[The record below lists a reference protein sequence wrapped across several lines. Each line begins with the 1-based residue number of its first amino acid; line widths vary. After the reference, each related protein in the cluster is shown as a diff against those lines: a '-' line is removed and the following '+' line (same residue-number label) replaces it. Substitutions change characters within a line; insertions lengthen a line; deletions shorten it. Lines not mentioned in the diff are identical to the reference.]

1 MLLADL
7 KSMAAGLGIA
17 GAGSMKKAVL
27 VEAIKSSQSA
37 PATPTTKSVTKPN
50 AKTPVEEPAAK
61 PAEKPAEEPAAEPVV
76 KPVVRRTQR
85 TARTVVVQAPTQAP
99 TQAPAQASSETPTE
113 AATETP
119 APEPAPDR
127 QPRERRAREKQAPAT
142 DVQDQGAQDKQ
153 SQDRSEQRRQG
164 QDRQDQDRSEQ
175 RRQGQ
180 DRSEQR
186 RQGQD
191 KQAQDKQDSDKQ
203 GQKQAQQTQGKQSRQ
218 GGQGNQGQQ
227 QGNQGQQQGQQAYD
241 KQDQQS
247 YQFQNDDDDDGE
259 GGSRRNRRRRGRDR
273 TTVRAG
279 TRNEPD
285 TTILEDDVL
294 VPAAGILD
302 VLDNCAFVRTSGYLP
317 GPEDVYLSLSMVR
330 KYNLRRGDAVVGQVR
345 QPREGERREKFNPMV
360 RIDSINGT
368 EAEGAKDRVDFA
380 DAVPVH
386 PHQRLRLSTDEFNL
400 TGRVIDV
407 AAPVG
412 KGQRGLILAPPRT
425 GATSLLQSIA
435 TSVTTNNPE
444 CHVMVVLIDTR
455 PEEVTDFQRA
465 VKGEVVASTFDR
477 QPADHTLVAELAIER
492 AKRLVELG
500 HDVVVLLDS
509 LTRLGRAY
517 NLAAPPNGRVLG
529 GLVDSSA
536 VHPTKEFFGAARKI
550 EDGGSLTI
558 LATVTVGTGSAT
570 DEFFLEELAGTAN
583 LELRLS
589 VDRAAAGI
597 VPAVDVVASGTRHE
611 ELLLAP
617 AEGAVVGNLR
627 KQLAAADSPQ
637 ALNKLVGSR
646 MSAD

>member
-1 MLLADL
+1 VTETPTAATSADVEDAAAKKPAKKAASKSAGLSSMLLADL

-17 GAGSMKKAVL
+17 GAGSMKKAQL
-27 VEAIKSSQSA
+27 VDAIKATQSGQSA
-37 PATPTTKSVTKPN
+37 PPAARNGAEKSVEKAP
-50 AKTPVEEPAAK
+50 EQ
-61 PAEKPAEEPAAEPVV
+61 PAEQAA
-76 KPVVRRTQR
+76 
-85 TARTVVVQAPTQAP
+85 
-99 TQAPAQASSETPTE
+99 S
-113 AATETP
+113 AA
-119 APEPAPDR
+119 ADEPAPRTTVRTRTRKQR
-127 QPRERRAREKQAPAT
+127 QAEQAEQKQSEQEQDQPEQPEQKQDQSPKDQQKQGDKQAEQK
-142 DVQDQGAQDKQ
+142 QDQQKQDRDKGQQPQKQKQSQQQGAQP
-153 SQDRSEQRRQG
+153 
-164 QDRQDQDRSEQ
+164 
-175 RRQGQ
+175 
-180 DRSEQR
+180 
-186 RQGQD
+186 
-191 KQAQDKQDSDKQ
+191 KQ
-203 GQKQAQQTQGKQSRQ
+203 GQQQNQAQQNQTQQNQ
-218 GGQGNQGQQ
+218 QNQGQQ
-227 QGNQGQQQGQQAYD
+227 GQSQL
-241 KQDQQS
+241 
-247 YQFQNDDDDDGE
+247 DDEDDE

-273 TTVRAG
+273 TTARTG
-279 TRNEPD
+279 GRNEPD

-330 KYNLRRGDAVVGQVR
+330 KYHLRRGDAVVGQVR

-360 RIDSINGT
+360 RIDSINGS
-368 EAEGAKDRVDFA
+368 EAEGAKERPEFA

-386 PHQRLRLSTDEFNL
+386 PHQRLRLATDEANP
-400 TGRVIDV
+400 TGKVVDI

-412 KGQRGLILAPPRT
+412 KGQRGLILTPRRT

-435 TSVTTNNPE
+435 QSVTTNNPE
-444 CHVMVVLIDTR
+444 CHVMVVLVDTR

-517 NLAAPPNGRVLG
+517 NLAAPANGRVLG
-529 GLVDSSA
+529 GLVDASA

-558 LATVTVGTGSAT
+558 LATVSVGTGSAT

-583 LELRLS
+583 LELVLS
-589 VDRAAAGI
+589 ADRAAKGI
-597 VPAVDVVASGTRHE
+597 VPAVDVAASGTRHE
-611 ELLLAP
+611 EKLLAP
-617 AEGAVVGNLR
+617 AEGAVVGDLR

-637 ALNKLVGSR
+637 AVTKVIGSR
-646 MSAD
+646 